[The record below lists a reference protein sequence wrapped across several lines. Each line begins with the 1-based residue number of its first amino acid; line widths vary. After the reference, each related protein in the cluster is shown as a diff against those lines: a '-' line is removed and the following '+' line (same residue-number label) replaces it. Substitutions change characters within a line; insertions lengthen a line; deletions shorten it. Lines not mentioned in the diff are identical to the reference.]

1 VEKLQFSSL
10 CACDFCVTLSKSF
23 EEPMKQLLL
32 SAAAFI
38 SMLQASASDVRLI
51 VQRMGEPTSVGTT
64 YRVYAQVSDVEQ
76 HVHVVYGD
84 QNHPL
89 NIQST
94 APFYQNQYGGYSA
107 AGMHEALLST
117 DAQLANDSWVTVGYQ
132 NHESNDMWDI
142 GVDFTAFDAQGG
154 NISTNNGGWFLIP
167 TDEKSV
173 PNAQGLVLIAQLTST
188 GKITGVLNL
197 QGSSADGVWR
207 SEGLT
212 FTTDDARVFGC
223 TDAQAANYSPAA
235 NFNDGSCQ
243 GSCINNGSAVGTSN
257 AWDVFPNPLRS
268 GLINIQFNQMDV
280 SKASRIEI
288 MDMNGRLISS
298 HVVNSAQMLN
308 GNRLTIDQE
317 LSAGT
322 YKVVLQSASGSESKT
337 IVVQK

>member
-1 VEKLQFSSL
+1 
-10 CACDFCVTLSKSF
+10 
-23 EEPMKQLLL
+23 MKQILL
-32 SAAAFI
+32 SAAAFVA
-38 SMLQASASDVRLI
+38 MLQASANDVQLI
-51 VQRMGEPTSVGTT
+51 VQRMGEPSSVGTT
-64 YRVYAQVSDVEQ
+64 YRVYAQVSDANH

-84 QNHPL
+84 QQHPL

-107 AGMHEALLST
+107 AGMHEALLGT
-117 DAQLANDSWVTVGYQ
+117 DSQLAHDSWITVGYQ

-142 GVDFTAFDAQGG
+142 GVDFSAFDAQGG
-154 NISTNNGGWFLIP
+154 QISTQNGGWFLIP
-167 TDEKSV
+167 TDEKCA

-188 GKITGVLNL
+188 GKITGTLNL
-197 QGSSADGVWR
+197 QGSSQEGVWR

-212 FTTDDARVFGC
+212 FSTDDARVFGC

-235 NFNDGSCQ
+235 NFNDGTCQ
-243 GSCINNGSAVGTSN
+243 GSCISNGPAVGASN
-257 AWDVFPNPLRS
+257 TWDVFPNPLRS
-268 GLINIQFNQMDV
+268 GLINIQFNQMDIT
-280 SKASRIEI
+280 KASRIEI
-288 MDMNGRLISS
+288 VDMNGRLISS
-298 HVVNSAQMLN
+298 HVVNAAQMMN